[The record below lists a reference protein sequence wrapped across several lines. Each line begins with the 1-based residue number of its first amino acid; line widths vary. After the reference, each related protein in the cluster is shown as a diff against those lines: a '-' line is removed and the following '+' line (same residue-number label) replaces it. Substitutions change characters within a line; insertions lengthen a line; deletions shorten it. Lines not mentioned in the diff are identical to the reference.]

1 MSTTGDSRDG
11 GGDDALGLEG
21 RLRSK
26 ASSEAATAWSA
37 THEWRTGGETLAGT
51 VAGGVIGEGQP
62 GVTWANTRGTGAELE
77 AAGVRGV
84 GGAGATCTTT
94 GGTVEDEGTGVG
106 GVGGAGA
113 TWTSTGADGD
123 ELEGTCGG
131 GVGGA

>member
-1 MSTTGDSRDG
+1 MSTSGDPTDG

-26 ASSEAATAWSA
+26 ASLEAATARSA

-77 AAGVRGV
+77 AAGVGGV

-106 GVGGAGA
+106 GVGGAGD